1 MKRHIHIATTLVLL
15 ASFSAF
21 ADPATGWK
29 QTGAGPYN
37 YNDAANWVNGEIN
50 GIFGSDLTLT
60 ANQTITFAADT
71 SLPDGLTFQYAGA
84 YSITMTSDGS
94 EARTLTL
101 GGNLV
106 FSPASNSDKAIVT
119 IGSGTAASALDINL
133 GGATRTVSAGANTK
147 PALKILNT
155 VSNGGLNLQNNYPLT
170 LNSANTYADGTTL
183 AGTGKVYVM
192 PNAFGTGTVVFE
204 QGAALDVSGNRTFT
218 ANNPLV
224 FNGNWTFSGTSG
236 NLNLGAGGITV
247 SQPVT
252 ITGSK
257 STLTLGGSVV
267 SGSLT
272 DITKAGG
279 GVLSTKD
286 LLVLNGETSL
296 CVSAGTWQFG
306 GVISG
311 TGTLVKTGSG
321 LLELMASNTFSDMF
335 VIREGAVR
343 FWAKNT
349 LAAGTRVLIEEN
361 GELRSNTGS
370 ECNYAY
376 SVPQMLSS
384 GIIDPSSS
392 GTVAFAS
399 NESGNIDLTN
409 YPYLKIGLAGNN
421 FSYEGVITAAPGQP
435 YRLGGGGKT
444 LTIKGANALSGSH
457 DVILAGS
464 LSVSGVNDLDG
475 TVYVPSGKT
484 FTIGVAAAMP
494 NATVVAEGGTVNF
507 NRAGGDN
514 TLLRN
519 LVLNTST
526 LNLAGGSEGNVTHRI
541 SGTLTTDAKL
551 SGGVSHVTNT
561 VPTYNITLRVGA
573 IDQGEAPAFLCFQPT
588 VGATEFA
595 AGGVNVVIDTPPAH
609 EGGAG
614 TDAAGVVPWLIL
626 TNGKPLRYDA
636 AKGLHPLDPATE
648 YAVFA
653 ADATNPPLSAYANL
667 LVQGGTTVALTTGP
681 SLGLID
687 VEAIGTADPTLNALD
702 APMTLRSGAIRI
714 SSSTAAKLNAAID
727 LGAKRGYVVGMV
739 SSTKSAQGV
748 LDSAISGTGGLS
760 FTDCGR
766 SYVDRDFRIHDSGNT
781 YSGDTYIF
789 GRVSAYG
796 GTANFFPHGVDR
808 PGDLYVYGKLFY
820 KSINLQI
827 NGLYGNGIVDSNG
840 GDTARLTVGCDGS
853 DGNFEGTFVNS
864 PSGANFGLIK
874 EGAGWQR
881 FGCNMGFKWAIEV
894 NGGTLQLDGTVSL
907 NRSDNVNVN
916 TGGTL
921 AGCGTIGGYNRVQVK
936 SGGTLAP
943 GSAEIPDQS
952 MVITNSNRGI
962 SIPLQMD
969 DGSALRFYVDKER
982 ASQVLVSGD
991 VTGTTGEIPV
1001 TITGDPP
1008 PSGRWM
1014 LMEAASFTS
1023 ENFNL
1028 VTDRGFLTVEHT
1040 ASTSQLWY
1048 TTPAEATVILFK

>member
-1 MKRHIHIATTLVLL
+1 MKRHIATTLAIL
-15 ASFSAF
+15 ASFSAVG
-21 ADPATGWK
+21 DPATGWK

-71 SLPDGLTFQYAGA
+71 ALPDGLTFQYAG
-84 YSITMTSDGS
+84 SFKITMTSDGT

-101 GGNLV
+101 GDDIV
-106 FSPASNSDKAIVT
+106 FSPAANSDSVVVT
-119 IGSGTAASALDINL
+119 IGSGTAAEALNINL
-133 GGATRTVSAGANTK
+133 GGETRTISAGTNTK
-147 PALKILNT
+147 PALKILNAL
-155 VSNGGLNLQNNYPLT
+155 SNGGLLLQNNYPLT
-170 LNSANTYADGTTL
+170 LNSASTYADGTTL

-192 PNAFGTGTVVFE
+192 PNAFGTGTVTFE

-218 ANNPLV
+218 VNNPLV
-224 FNGNWTFSGTSG
+224 FNGNLTFSGTSG
-236 NLNLGAGGITV
+236 NLNLGAGDITI
-247 SQPVT
+247 SRPVT
-252 ITGSK
+252 ISANK
-257 STLTLGGSVV
+257 STLTLGGAFV
-267 SGSLT
+267 SGSIT

-279 GVLSTKD
+279 GTLSTSD
-286 LLVLNGETSL
+286 PLVLNGETEL
-296 CVSAGTWQFG
+296 CATAGVWQFK

-311 TGTLVKTGSG
+311 TGTLVKTGAG
-321 LLELMASNTFSDMF
+321 LLELLASNTFSDLF
-335 VIREGAVR
+335 VIREGSVR
-343 FWAKNT
+343 FRARDT
-349 LAAGTRVLIEEN
+349 LAAGTRVLIEEA
-361 GELRSNTGS
+361 GELRSNTGA

-376 SVPQMLSS
+376 STAQLVSS
-384 GIIDPSSS
+384 GIIDPASS
-392 GTVAFAS
+392 GAVAIAS

-409 YPYLKIGLAGNN
+409 YPYLKIGLNGNN
-421 FSYEGVITAAPGQP
+421 FSYSGSITAAPGQP

-444 LTIKGANALSGSH
+444 LTFASDNALSGSH

-464 LSVSGVNDLDG
+464 VTINGANDVEG
-475 TVYVPSGKT
+475 TIYLPEGKS
-484 FTIGVAAAMP
+484 FNIGTGSLP
-494 NATVVAEGGTVNF
+494 NATLVAEGATVNF
-507 NRAGGDN
+507 NPKSGDN

-519 LVLNTST
+519 LVLKTST
-526 LNLAGGSEGNVTHRI
+526 LNLAGGSEGDVVHRI

-551 SGGVSHVTNT
+551 NGGVSHVTNA
-561 VPTYNITLRVGA
+561 VAAYNITLRVGE
-573 IDQGEAPAFLCFQPT
+573 INQGEAPAFLCFQPA

-636 AKGLHPLDPATE
+636 AKGLRPLDPATE

-653 ADATNPPLSAYANL
+653 ADATNPSLSAYANL
-667 LVQGGTTVALTTGP
+667 LVQGGATVALTAGP

-687 VEAIGTADPTLNALD
+687 VEAVGTADPTLNALD
-702 APMTLRSGAIRI
+702 APMALRSGAIRI
-714 SSSTAAKLNAAID
+714 NSSTAAKLNAAID

-739 SSTKSAQGV
+739 SSTKNAQG
-748 LDSAISGTGGLS
+748 LLNAAISGTGGLS

-766 SYVDRDFRIHDSGNT
+766 SYVDRDFRIQDAGNT

-789 GRVSAYG
+789 GRVSAYSS
-796 GTANFFPHGVDR
+796 AENFFPNGSER
-808 PGDLYVYGKLFY
+808 PGNLHVYGRLYY
-820 KSINLQI
+820 KGINFHV
-827 NGLYGNGIVDSNG
+827 NGLYGNGAIYSDGSA
-840 GDTARLTVGCDGS
+840 TARLTVGCDGS
-853 DGNFEGTFVNS
+853 DGDYNGSFINS

-881 FGCNMGFKWAIEV
+881 FGCNLGFKWAIEV

-916 TGGTL
+916 AGGTL